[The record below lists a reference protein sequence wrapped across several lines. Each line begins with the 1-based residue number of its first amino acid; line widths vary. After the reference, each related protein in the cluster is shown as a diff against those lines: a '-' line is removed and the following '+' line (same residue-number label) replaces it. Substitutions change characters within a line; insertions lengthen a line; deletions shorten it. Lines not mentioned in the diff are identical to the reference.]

1 MESNKAYWN
10 ERARKNG
17 HTGWNDLVIY
27 YYDQK
32 VRLNTIDYI
41 LKKTMLNRG
50 GLSLDYGCGSGD
62 FSEVLSKY
70 FSEVMATDISE
81 IVLSSAKKNNKNS
94 NVIFVALDDKIFD
107 NDYELILSITVLQHI
122 LNDKDLEKLLEKFA
136 KSLKEK
142 NGKIIL
148 LESIAIDEM
157 DTMENDYLKIRSK
170 KKLLEIIK
178 NSGLTVESCYDFYN
192 PLSKKSL
199 KFKKLYNNIF
209 IRILKILSRL
219 DVYFMKKIL
228 KRVIDIYV
236 GQDIGIIYSE
246 STTKILILKNL

>member
-41 LKKTMLNRG
+41 LKRTMLNRG

-62 FSEVLSKY
+62 FCKVFSKY

-94 NVIFVALDDKIFD
+94 NVIFVALDDTIFD
-107 NDYELILSITVLQHI
+107 NDYDLILSITVLQHI
-122 LNDKDLEKLLEKFA
+122 LNDKDLEKLLGKFA

-148 LESIAIDEM
+148 LESIAINEM
-157 DTMENDYLKIRSK
+157 DTMENDYLKIRSS

-192 PLSKKSL
+192 PLAKNSL
-199 KFKKLYNNIF
+199 KFKKLYNNVF
-209 IRILKILSRL
+209 IRILKKLARY
-219 DVYFMKKIL
+219 DVYFMKG
-228 KRVIDIYV
+228 YV
-236 GQDIGIIYSE
+236 
-246 STTKILILKNL
+246 TTNS

>member
-1 MESNKAYWN
+1 M
-10 ERARKNG
+10 
-17 HTGWNDLVIY
+17 
-27 YYDQK
+27 
-32 VRLNTIDYI
+32 
-41 LKKTMLNRG
+41 
-50 GLSLDYGCGSGD
+50 
-62 FSEVLSKY
+62 
-70 FSEVMATDISE
+70 
-81 IVLSSAKKNNKNS
+81 
-94 NVIFVALDDKIFD
+94 
-107 NDYELILSITVLQHI
+107 
-122 LNDKDLEKLLEKFA
+122 EKFA

-192 PLSKKSL
+192 PLSKDSL

>member
-70 FSEVMATDISE
+70 FSEVIATDISE

-94 NVIFVALDDKIFD
+94 NATFVAFDDKIFD
-107 NDYELILSITVLQHI
+107 NDYDLILSITVLQHI

-192 PLSKKSL
+192 PLSKDSL

-219 DVYFMKKIL
+219 DVYFMKNFL